1 MRLCEFNTSSYKDEL
16 GIHLFAWAEHKRGDI
31 PTTVE
36 ITYISNRVLAK
47 YPKAELVGMRRRF
60 VPTSASREPNKVRW
74 EFSWTV
80 YNKDW
85 HKDI

>member
-16 GIHLFAWAEHKRGDI
+16 GIHLFAWAEYKRGDI
-31 PTTVE
+31 PTTDE

-60 VPTSASREPNKVRW
+60 GPTAAPLDPNSVKC
-74 EFSWTV
+74 EFAWTV
-80 YNKDW
+80 YKKDW
-85 HKDI
+85 SKDI